1 MNQYKH
7 HTENSPTLATC
18 LQAEVVLHERSFAL
32 ERERGVRLVGI
43 HDRKH
48 RVAPS
53 SAESR
58 GNSSTSVVCERV
70 ASCSCT
76 CLPQSTYGK
85 LMVISATVP
94 YLLGRPGY
102 TAFHVA
108 SGSSNPPDAY
118 MEEPQFWHSAIPGW
132 SPRNVLVLAA
142 EAVATHTRH
151 GSAQAHLDTHHSTRW
166 RVASSVCQRLA
177 RIEHKL
183 ILAGLHP
190 CGPWIRFAQ
199 VEARAVGLEKAR
211 IAWRTVN
218 LVGACTTGEHHTR
231 NENAEGELH
240 GEQSAHVC
248 TEARPSGDSLHTHRF
263 DIHTLHVTPTEI
275 PTDERLLP
283 SSLRSQSS
291 TPRHVCSLVHVIR
304 EL

>member
-58 GNSSTSVVCERV
+58 GNSHTSAVVCERV

-142 EAVATHTRH
+142 EAVATQQP
-151 GSAQAHLDTHHSTRW
+151 SA
-166 RVASSVCQRLA
+166 
-177 RIEHKL
+177 
-183 ILAGLHP
+183 
-190 CGPWIRFAQ
+190 
-199 VEARAVGLEKAR
+199 EA
-211 IAWRTVN
+211 
-218 LVGACTTGEHHTR
+218 
-231 NENAEGELH
+231 
-240 GEQSAHVC
+240 QSALRKAF
-248 TEARPSGDSLHTHRF
+248 TAAQLDGTAAGEGGPDWFAPDFRF
-263 DIHTLHVTPTEI
+263 VAPVVGPFDNVQAATL
-275 PTDERLLP
+275 
-283 SSLRSQSS
+283 
-291 TPRHVCSLVHVIR
+291 
-304 EL
+304 